1 MAPTRSAGARQRYC
15 CHMNAKLDPLVVDR
29 LFFSSL
35 TEANLLALD
44 QILAGDFILID
55 VMSGSEVTKSSLLAA
70 LGSGQVRFGS
80 IEPGDNLVRL
90 YETTAVVTGR
100 TRIKGRFGGAPF
112 AASSRY
118 SHVFVMQRGEW
129 RLVAAQGTQISPSL
143 ELPHPQGQT
152 RGADLPDRAERAR

>member
-1 MAPTRSAGARQRYC
+1 
-15 CHMNAKLDPLVVDR
+15 MNAKLDPLVVDR
-29 LFFSSL
+29 LFFTSL
-35 TEANLLALD
+35 TDANLLALD

-70 LGSGQVRFGS
+70 IGSGQVRFES

-118 SHVFVMQRGEW
+118 SHVFVMQQGEW
-129 RLVAAQGTQISPSL
+129 RLVAAQGTQISPSP

-152 RGADLPDRAERAR
+152 RGADLRDRAERAR